1 MMDCLATI
9 ENSMKTYN
17 LLSLP
22 MPESYWG
29 TLSSN
34 CNQQGNIMLVDSTI
48 LSCCLFLCIF
58 WKVTKSVF
66 ENWYDKRK
74 SSFTDKGVRM
84 TFLGKII

>member
-1 MMDCLATI
+1 MIL
-9 ENSMKTYN
+9 
-17 LLSLP
+17 
-22 MPESYWG
+22 
-29 TLSSN
+29 
-34 CNQQGNIMLVDSTI
+34 DSTI

-66 ENWYDKRK
+66 VDWYDKRK